1 MLWKSFA
8 IAGAVAGV
16 LVIAPAASAAAP
28 AASAA
33 APGVSIQGGAGSG
46 NCPQGSLCIW
56 PNWNHP
62 PQGPVET
69 PSLITKTEWTGSIQG
84 FNFYN
89 GTGRDAVISGFQY
102 GTGAPFKNCAP
113 AGGTGGDL
121 YIPVNV
127 TKVTWQLTPC

>member
-1 MLWKSFA
+1 MLLKSIA
-8 IAGAVAGV
+8 IAIAASVAGV
-16 LVIAPAASAAAP
+16 LAAAP
-28 AASAA
+28 TASAA
-33 APGVSIQGGAGSG
+33 APGVSIQGWGSG
-46 NCPQGSLCIW
+46 NCPQGKLCIW

-69 PSLITKTEWTGSIQG
+69 PSLTTDSEWTGSIQG
-84 FNFYN
+84 FTFYN
-89 GTGRDAVISGFQY
+89 GTGRDAVISGFTF
-102 GTGAPFKNCAP
+102 GSSTPFKNCAP